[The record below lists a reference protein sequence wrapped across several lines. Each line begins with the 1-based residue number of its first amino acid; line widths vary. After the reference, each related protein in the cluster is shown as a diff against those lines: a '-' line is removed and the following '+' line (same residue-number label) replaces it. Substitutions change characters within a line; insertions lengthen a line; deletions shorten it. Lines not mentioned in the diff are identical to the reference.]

1 MAMNLRVFGL
11 EELRADLERAARLCP
26 ERAGKTLKQ
35 SGNKFKKRV
44 QKLARE
50 QVKTDENL
58 TKGFLV
64 TSPKCVG
71 TEISVSFSAQGK
83 KNPHWHLIE
92 DGHDL
97 VRPYTR
103 NGVRQKN
110 GGEQIGHVPGIKVIP
125 KARNEHRSELE
136 QDLTAMIDAILKE
149 TDLL

>member
-1 MAMNLRVFGL
+1 MTMSLRVFGL
-11 EELRADLERAARLCP
+11 EELQADLERAAQLCP

-64 TSPKCVG
+64 TSPKYIG
-71 TEISVSFSAQGK
+71 TEIRVSFSAQGK

-110 GGEQIGHVPGIKVIP
+110 GGEEIGHVPGIKVIP
-125 KARNEHRSELE
+125 KASKEHRGELE
-136 QDLTAMIDAILKE
+136 TELLAMVDAILKE
-149 TDLL
+149 TNLL